1 SSLLW
6 ACINSRAL
14 AQGKR
19 VHQLAQQKGG
29 ETEKALSIQL
39 VQMYLKCGSLADA
52 REVIDRVRIGDVV
65 TWTRLL
71 AAYARNGDCERAI
84 QAYQEMLQAGVTPN
98 KITIVTLLNAC
109 VEHSCLPNTAQI
121 RSNVF
126 EMGFLSDA
134 VVATVLVSM
143 HSRFGRMEDACDAF
157 REIQRHD
164 VVSWNAMLWVYAEND
179 FREEAMLLFREMQLE
194 GSLPSKVSFLAV
206 FNAVA
211 AAEDSLEARAM
222 HGLFL
227 RSGIEQDLALGNA
240 IVDMYG
246 KCGCLDGAL
255 DVFRSM
261 PERDIISWTAMI
273 AAFVQCGAML
283 GALDSFRLMQLQ
295 GIRPNKVTF
304 LTASLIIVVDSLG
317 SLRALQE
324 GRRIHERIMEEELD
338 RDYVIL
344 GNALINMYLRCGDV
358 ASAWECFRRMPA
370 RDESSWNVMLA
381 ACSDDLRLVVTMV
394 GEMQQQGLS
403 PGKITLLAL
412 INSCVT
418 AASTLPEARRVHAR
432 VVEAGLER
440 EKSIANALVDMYS
453 KCGNLEA
460 ASSVFFSSRLFEL
473 DDAVAWN
480 ALVLGHTQHGSW
492 NEALGLFWA
501 MQQQG
506 VSPTEVSLVG
516 VLASLSHAGMIQEGC
531 RVFGSMEVDYG
542 IGAAAEHR
550 GCVVD
555 LLSKVG
561 WLEEAEE
568 FMRSGCG
575 SREDCVGWLT
585 LLGACNLHGDV
596 ERGLR
601 AAFRLLELDSI
612 NSAAHVILSNLF
624 A

>member
-1 SSLLW
+1 
-6 ACINSRAL
+6 
-14 AQGKR
+14 
-19 VHQLAQQKGG
+19 
-29 ETEKALSIQL
+29 
-39 VQMYLKCGSLADA
+39 MYLKCGSLADA

-179 FREEAMLLFREMQLE
+179 YREEAMLLFREMQLE

-211 AAEDSLEARAM
+211 AADDSLEARAM

-246 KCGCLDGAL
+246 KCGCLDEAL

-304 LTASLIIVVDSLG
+304 LTVLNS
-317 SLRALQE
+317 
-324 GRRIHERIMEEELD
+324 
-338 RDYVIL
+338 
-344 GNALINMYLRCGDV
+344 
-358 ASAWECFRRMPA
+358 
-370 RDESSWNVMLA
+370 
-381 ACSDDLRLVVTMV
+381 
-394 GEMQQQGLS
+394 GE
-403 PGKITLLAL
+403 
-412 INSCVT
+412 
-418 AASTLPEARRVHAR
+418 
-432 VVEAGLER
+432 
-440 EKSIANALVDMYS
+440 
-453 KCGNLEA
+453 
-460 ASSVFFSSRLFEL
+460 
-473 DDAVAWN
+473 
-480 ALVLGHTQHGSW
+480 
-492 NEALGLFWA
+492 
-501 MQQQG
+501 
-506 VSPTEVSLVG
+506 
-516 VLASLSHAGMIQEGC
+516 IQ
-531 RVFGSMEVDYG
+531 VP
-542 IGAAAEHR
+542 
-550 GCVVD
+550 
-555 LLSKVG
+555 
-561 WLEEAEE
+561 LEEAGRIYGYVLE
-568 FMRSGCG
+568 SGTLQAQNWCLIE
-575 SREDCVGWLT
+575 SRDEMWSYGLLSLQRT
-585 LLGACNLHGDV
+585 LNVATLQKPWSSSTQCSWKDFVPTRPA
-596 ERGLR
+596 
-601 AAFRLLELDSI
+601 
-612 NSAAHVILSNLF
+612 
-624 A
+624 